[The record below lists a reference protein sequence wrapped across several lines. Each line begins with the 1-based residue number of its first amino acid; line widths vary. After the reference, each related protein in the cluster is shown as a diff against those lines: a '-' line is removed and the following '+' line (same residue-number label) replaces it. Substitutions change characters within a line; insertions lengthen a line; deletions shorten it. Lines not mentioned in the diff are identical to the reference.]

1 MASVSAAQLPY
12 DHKRDHDIETAL
24 ALNPEIGRLDEL
36 TAGMKHAE
44 ADRAARLIRY
54 ARRAH
59 HPHAE
64 TQPFLVE
71 GLCDKIMV

>member
-1 MASVSAAQLPY
+1 MADVSATQLPY
-12 DHKRDHDIETAL
+12 DHSRDREVDTAL
-24 ALNPEIGRLDEL
+24 ARNPEIWRLDEL

-44 ADRAARLIRY
+44 ADRAARLIRH

-64 TQPFLVE
+64 AQSFLVE
-71 GLCDKIMV
+71 GLCDRIMV